1 MSGREVRLSSGRIGG
16 FRLMRA
22 VRFGAPALL
31 FSGLLFSGIVFAQQA
46 SVPDAPAPQQNQTN
60 PPNAPTPQPAQSS
73 SSLDKLTTRVAPGKG
88 TTAAN
93 EADQAQQSAGQPA
106 PHIENG
112 TAPQNQDQNQ
122 GPTGPDEFQKT
133 PPIMPKP
140 GEVGPVPP
148 PPPVPAEKDQNGTF
162 TITRNVTVVDVP
174 VTVRDK
180 KNRLVA
186 GLPWWRFRVYEDG
199 VRQNIWY
206 FTTDAYPLSIAFV
219 VDQTLPSDIMQKV
232 NASFGAVT
240 GSLTPSDS
248 VAVVTYAGTGPQL
261 QTDFTQATGQ
271 RLPAVLE
278 AAKRPGAAM
287 GVPEM
292 GDPMTLGPTV
302 NGQQVDPNLAPQ
314 RGNAGPFLVIPHE
327 THPLN
332 DAILFAAERLSHQ
345 PPGRRRII
353 YVVSDGRNVR
363 SKATYKEVMEYLL
376 TNNISVYGT
385 EVGGAALWG
394 IGYLDRAKLPFLQP
408 DNVLPRYAYPTGG
421 DVQSELTENGIQN
434 AFVHITESVR
444 TAYTID
450 YLSHNSALSSK
461 YHQIEV
467 RVEGLPGLTV
477 QAKTGYYPSASATRY

>member
-1 MSGREVRLSSGRIGG
+1 MRLPRVRIGG

-31 FSGLLFSGIVFAQQA
+31 VSGLLLSGLVFAQQA
-46 SVPDAPAPQQNQTN
+46 SVPDAPAPQQNQSN
-60 PPNAPTPQPAQSS
+60 PPNAPAPQPAQSS
-73 SSLDKLTTRVAPGKG
+73 TSLDKLTTRVAPGKG
-88 TTAAN
+88 TTATN

-112 TAPQNQDQNQ
+112 TVGQDQQQNQGPTDQ
-122 GPTGPDEFQKT
+122 GPTGPDDFQKT

-140 GEVGPVPP
+140 GEVGPPR
-148 PPPVPAEKDQNGTF
+148 PPVPAEKDENGAF
-162 TITRNVTVVDVP
+162 TIRRNVTVVDVP
-174 VTVRDK
+174 VIVRNK
-180 KNRLVA
+180 KNQLVG

-219 VDQTLPSDIMQKV
+219 VDDTLPADIMQKV

-240 GSLTPSDS
+240 GALTPADS
-248 VAVVTYAGTGPQL
+248 VAVITYAGTGAQL
-261 QTDFTQATGQ
+261 HTDFTQATGR

-287 GVPEM
+287 GVPSM
-292 GDPMTLGPTV
+292 GDPMTMGPTV
-302 NGQQVDPNLAPQ
+302 NGKQVDPNLAPQ

-327 THPLN
+327 SHPLN
-332 DAILFAAERLSHQ
+332 DAILFAAEHLAHQ

-363 SKATYKEVMEYLL
+363 SKATYKEVLEYLL

-385 EVGGAALWG
+385 EVGSAALWG
-394 IGYLDRAKLPFLQP
+394 IGYLDRVKLPFLQP
-408 DNVLPRYAYPTGG
+408 DNVLPRFAIQTGG
-421 DVQSELTENGIQN
+421 DVQAEMSENGIQN
-434 AFVHITESVR
+434 AFVRLSESVR

-461 YHQIEV
+461 YHTIEV

-477 QAKTGYYPSASATRY
+477 QAKTGYYPSASSAQY